1 MLTFPVVPTGAPQN
15 LTIINST
22 STSVTIS
29 WDSVECIHRNG
40 LITHYQLVYEP
51 VDIFGNNPSTMISS
65 GEPDDGGSYTAT
77 RLDPSSSHLFKV
89 AAVNKLGFGPFA
101 TVTVPIKESTSLC
114 RVDMFICLLHTSM
127 YNDCRSIYTIFDCLD
142 RKRYSSNKNQN
153 T

>member
-15 LTIINST
+15 LAIINST

-51 VDIFGNNPSTMISS
+51 VDIFGNYPSTMNSS

-101 TVTVPIKESTSLC
+101 TVTVPIKDGMSLC
-114 RVDMFICLLHTSM
+114 RVYMYMFM
-127 YNDCRSIYTIFDCLD
+127 FVVYKYV
-142 RKRYSSNKNQN
+142 
-153 T
+153 